1 MSKFV
6 FLIPLLPLIGFLIN
20 GLGRN
25 LLSRTAVVAIGC
37 GTLILSFI
45 LSAILFKEIL
55 FQVQKTRELRHSEVR
70 AAVVEVAAVRVD
82 LAISPFRRWYY
93 Y

>member
-25 LLSRTAVVAIGC
+25 LLSRTAVVLIGC
-37 GTLILSFI
+37 GTLILSFL
-45 LSAILFKEIL
+45 LSVRLFKEIL
-55 FQVQKTRELRHSEVR
+55 STGIATGVITYFDFINTAGLDIKFAFQVDQLSV
-70 AAVVEVAAVRVD
+70 
-82 LAISPFRRWYY
+82 LFC
-93 Y
+93 